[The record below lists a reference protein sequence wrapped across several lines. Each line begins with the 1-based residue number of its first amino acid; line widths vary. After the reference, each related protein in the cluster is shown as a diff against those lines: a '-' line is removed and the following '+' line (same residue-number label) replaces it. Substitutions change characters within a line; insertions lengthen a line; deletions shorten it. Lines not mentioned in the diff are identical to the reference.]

1 MGVLTDMVAQQSSI
15 KPKKRKLAI
24 TPVPPDFQTM
34 DNWAR
39 SEFPLGSSGNMNFRN
54 LESKVAQQSPGSA
67 TVAQANGMPLLPQE
81 TVPTMSSMIASS
93 NRSPLV
99 RPIPRPVVHPIA
111 GGPLT
116 VNSSGQYA
124 VPETQPNL
132 SVGSSGAYDSN
143 VAPAQYRTPSEAP
156 GTLSAGL
163 LAAMNPPSQG
173 TLSSGLLA
181 AMAPPSPPAL
191 QINPIDTNPPASPMA
206 RVAQPRAMA
215 PAPSPMAKPFNPA
228 PASLPSMAARMAA
241 TAAPVPTSDQSV
253 ENIRGVMGM
262 PKYEAGDRIV
272 PGFGGVGNML
282 VDSTTGAPKAML
294 RQQQAGIADGNA
306 MADAALERRRL
317 TTPANSGY
325 GSGLGSGVAPINVLA
340 EQDRRAKQEAFNQDY
355 YATNK
360 EFYANKRRQA
370 MQEGISDP
378 AASSTIGNTTVAL
391 IGNRAQEAE
400 ANRNDFM
407 TDTDRNRKLA
417 AYNERLRLQRD
428 QANQAQGLRARMA
441 AGKPLNQE
449 EANMF
454 ANQAAMQQ
462 EAALS
467 GMLARTNPAAALQA
481 MGNRQQTQA
490 KAAQSLQEMAL
501 KGKLAD
507 AQIASSGMSQEI
519 EMQRL
524 ANEQAKQNFLQSP
537 EGVRNG
543 MLLGGATAKEIQDAG
558 LPLPQASTT
567 LVSTAPTTASIVAG
581 TQANQQMR
589 TLPPDAQL
597 ASLEGLLRA
606 SQAKGFNVNDAI
618 SAGVDEQT
626 LMSLGNRNIDSFDPN
641 FTLGS
646 TLDNLVQKDPITT
659 GLLGMIPASI
669 KDPIANI
676 KPLKPFGDRSPMANR
691 IAQWL
696 PRQLGAVDTE
706 EALRRAELQRYALSL
721 ADMIKSARKAN

>member
-1 MGVLTDMVAQQSSI
+1 MGVLTDMI
-15 KPKKRKLAI
+15 KPKKRRAFDSI
-24 TPVPPDFQTM
+24 VPPDAEPADKPVYGRRLLGSVVPPGTPPMIQMPNTRRLQVSPQDGWTM
-34 DNWAR
+34 DRTDSPAPA
-39 SEFPLGSSGNMNFRN
+39 SNFRLDPIDTN
-54 LESKVAQQSPGSA
+54 
-67 TVAQANGMPLLPQE
+67 PQ
-81 TVPTMSSMIASS
+81 P
-93 NRSPLV
+93 
-99 RPIPRPVVHPIA
+99 
-111 GGPLT
+111 
-116 VNSSGQYA
+116 
-124 VPETQPNL
+124 
-132 SVGSSGAYDSN
+132 
-143 VAPAQYRTPSEAP
+143 P

-181 AMAPPSPPAL
+181 AMAPPAPPAL

-206 RVAQPRAMA
+206 RVSQPRAMA

-317 TTPANSGY
+317 VTPANSGY

-340 EQDRRAKQEAFNQDY
+340 EQDRRAKQDAFNQDY

-360 EFYANKRRQA
+360 DFYAQRRQ
-370 MQEGISDP
+370 EGASDP
-378 AASSTIGNTTVAL
+378 VAPAL
-391 IGNRAQEAE
+391 MDPNREAK
-400 ANRNDFM
+400 A
-407 TDTDRNRKLA
+407 A
-417 AYNERLRLQRD
+417 AYSEMLRNQRD

-449 EANMF
+449 EAKLF
-454 ANQAAMQQ
+454 SDQQAMQQ
-462 EAALS
+462 ESALS
-467 GMLARTNPAAALQA
+467 RMLAATNPAAALQA

-501 KGKLAD
+501 KKQLAD

-524 ANEQAKQNFLQSP
+524 ANEQAKQSFLQSP

-558 LPLPQASTT
+558 LPLPQTSTT
-567 LVSTAPTTASIVAG
+567 PVSTAPTTAAIVAG
-581 TQANQQMR
+581 TQSGQQLR
-589 TLPPDAQL
+589 GLSPQEQL
-597 ASLEGLLRA
+597 NSLEGLLRA
-606 SQAKGFNVNDAI
+606 SQNKGFNVNDAQA
-618 SAGVDEQT
+618 AGVDEQM
-626 LMSLGNRNIDSFDPN
+626 LSNLANWQGPSAYDSST
-641 FTLGS
+641 TLGDMYAQDPLGLKS
-646 TLDNLVQKDPITT
+646 NPYVASAKDLESQAMQTLVPSSLRSLIGGIQ
-659 GLLGMIPASI
+659 
-669 KDPIANI
+669 
-676 KPLKPFGDRSPMANR
+676 PLKYPIVKSAVEGLTKP
-691 IAQWL
+691 WGGL
-696 PRQLGAVDTE
+696 VDTQ
-706 EALRRAELQRYALSL
+706 EALRQAELQRYARSL
-721 ADMIKSARKAN
+721 ADMIRNARKTNQ